1 MARYEIPAID
11 LVIVDLYPF
20 EETVKSG
27 ASEAD
32 IIEKID
38 IGGISLIRAGAKNF
52 KDVIIVPSKAEYA
65 PLLELLRKK
74 GGESDIEDRKWFAKQ
89 AFGVSSHYDT
99 AIHAYFAK

>member
-1 MARYEIPAID
+1 M
-11 LVIVDLYPF
+11 
-20 EETVKSG
+20 
-27 ASEAD
+27 
-32 IIEKID
+32 
-38 IGGISLIRAGAKNF
+38 
-52 KDVIIVPSKAEYA
+52 PSKAEYA